1 MSTTSRP
8 RAVRTLAPQS
18 APADI
23 YASSYD
29 PEVAGRICARLAAG
43 ESLRAICRTD
53 PSMPTEKTVWNWRR
67 AHPDFAQA
75 MAVIITV
82 ARDDARRAW
91 ARKARARTVAREV
104 RRASS
109 RDGRLR
115 IVHRSGYGPD
125 IADAICARLCVGE
138 PLYQVCQ
145 DPGMPSLGTVY
156 NWLRAHPEF
165 QEKYRRARDVA
176 FAFLVETAGEAAP
189 WLGHEGK
196 SMRALGKIVKAAHRR
211 CAKIA
216 PRAFG
221 DGVYRPEVG

>member
-1 MSTTSRP
+1 MSPPRRP
-8 RAVRTLAPQS
+8 RAIRTLAPQPP
-18 APADI
+18 PAGL

-29 PEVAGRICARLAAG
+29 PEVAAGICRRLAAG

-75 MAVIITV
+75 MAAVITV
-82 ARDDARRAW
+82 ARQNRRRRW
-91 ARKARARTVAREV
+91 AARARTRKAAQEA
-104 RRASS
+104 RRACSA
-109 RDGRLR
+109 DGRSR

-145 DPGMPSLGTVY
+145 DPDMPSLGTVY
-156 NWLRAHPEF
+156 NWLRAHPDF
-165 QEKYRRARDVA
+165 QAKYRRARDVA

-196 SMRALGKIVKAAHRR
+196 SMRALAKIVKAAHRR

-221 DGVYRPEVG
+221 DGVYGPQEG